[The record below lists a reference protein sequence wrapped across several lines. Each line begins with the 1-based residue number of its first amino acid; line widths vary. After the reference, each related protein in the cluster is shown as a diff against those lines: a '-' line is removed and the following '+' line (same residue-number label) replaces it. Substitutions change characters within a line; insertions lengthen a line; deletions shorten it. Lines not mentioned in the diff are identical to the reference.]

1 MQNAMDSLLDG
12 LSELVYVSDPDTYQL
27 LFVNKAGKEIYGR
40 DADDGTHLCYS
51 VLQNRTSPC
60 PFCTNKQLNAHTFL
74 EWEYTSPITTHHYLL
89 RDKLIDWEGRE
100 ARLEIAFDITDHERE
115 KESFKFLAGANGLN
129 VECIRVLENEPLG
142 AALNAVL
149 GMVGTF
155 LEADRTY
162 IFGIEN
168 HRMTNI
174 YEWCA
179 EGVAPEI
186 QNLTDLPLS
195 LIDHWIERFDRG
207 SAVII
212 NSVADL
218 EDGGRSDEREALAA
232 QGIGSLVAVPLE
244 IDGKLVGYLGADDP
258 KKGRLEIIEQPLVG
272 LASFISASMKRAV
285 AERQVNDL
293 TWNDG
298 LTCAHSRGAF
308 HRDYDRGTFDRIGF
322 VLVEAD
328 RLAVIN
334 RERSRAEGDEM
345 LQRIAVCMRDV
356 FGDGVYRIGD
366 DEFCAVATPMAYED
380 FNRLVRTLTVRFAQM
395 GLPASAGPAWS
406 ERCDDTN
413 RLLDTAGDR
422 MRRAKRGRHRAVDLG
437 VDLAQDAAV
446 SNLVRPGGAQEAVA
460 AGLLDIFLMPQ
471 VATQTGALV
480 GAEALI
486 RYLDPERGVAA
497 QPASFIPALE
507 DMGEIADVDFFALSR
522 ACETVARWQREGGRV
537 VPLAVNFSRLTVGEE
552 GFVSRV
558 VQTVARYGVDPALI
572 EIEVTESARGQGG
585 NLLRNVAD
593 ELRGCGFRVAIDDF
607 GVDNANVS
615 LFVQLEFDVLKMDKS
630 LIWGIDATDRTMRV
644 VSGMATL
651 CDDLH
656 VESVAEGIETEQ
668 QFKAL
673 GTTGCTRAQGYYVG
687 RPAPIVEF
695 EQRFL
700 A

>member
-40 DADDGTHLCYS
+40 EADDGTHLCYS

-74 EWEYTSPITTHHYLL
+74 EWEHTSPVTTHHYLL

-179 EGVAPEI
+179 EGVTPEI

-195 LIDHWIERFDRG
+195 LIDHWTERFDRG

-218 EDGGRSDEREALAA
+218 ENGGRSDEHEALSA

-298 LTCAHSRGAF
+298 LTCAYSRGAF

-322 VLVEAD
+322 VLVDAD
-328 RLAVIN
+328 RLAVVN

-356 FGDGVYRIGD
+356 FGDDVYRIGD

-380 FNRLVRTLTVRFAQM
+380 FNRLVRTLTVRFVQM

-413 RLLDTAGDR
+413 LLLDTAGDR

-446 SNLVRPGGAQEAVA
+446 SDLVRPGGAQEAVA

-522 ACETVARWQREGGRV
+522 ACETVARWRREGGRV

-558 VQTVARYGVDPALI
+558 VQTVARYGVDPELI

-656 VESVAEGIETEQ
+656 VESVAEGIETGQ

-673 GTTGCTRAQGYYVG
+673 GATGCTRAQGYYVG
-687 RPAPIVEF
+687 RPAPIAEF
-695 EQRFL
+695 EKRFL

>member
-1 MQNAMDSLLDG
+1 M
-12 LSELVYVSDPDTYQL
+12 YVSDPDTYQL

-51 VLQNRTSPC
+51 VLQNRTSLPVLHEQ
-60 PFCTNKQLNAHTFL
+60 QLNAHTFPSSGVHEPHHDASL
-74 EWEYTSPITTHHYLL
+74 PAARQTHRLG
-89 RDKLIDWEGRE
+89 GRE

-155 LEADRTY
+155 HQADRTY

-168 HRMTNI
+168 HRAGDI

-179 EGVAPEI
+179 EGVA
-186 QNLTDLPLS
+186 QNRNLTDLPLS
-195 LIDHWIERFDRG
+195 LIDRWIERFDRG

-212 NSVADL
+212 NSLA
-218 EDGGRSDEREALAA
+218 GPGRRRALRRREALAA

-322 VLVEAD
+322 VLVDAD

-572 EIEVTESARGQGG
+572 EIEVTESARGRGG

-656 VESVAEGIETEQ
+656 VESVAEGIETEE

-700 A
+700 T